1 MSPISYCDPMPSHL
15 VIQSADRLTGTSSDF
30 RVEIPT
36 FARNGKVALL
46 SASIPNTLYN
56 IYSVNDTLSWYDD
69 GEGLHSA
76 TLPHGGYGMTDLIAA
91 LSEVMEAADPAH
103 TYTISYNPVTMKI
116 KVESSNE
123 MSLALSE
130 GELLWKVLGF
140 TGTTTTFPSYSH
152 IADSVLRLDHP
163 AYLLIDIGL
172 PAADVVVTNWT
183 RANYIVPM
191 ENISQY
197 VQVYN
202 RSSTFDQLQ
211 CYSLGA
217 GVSTLNVRLMRPDGT
232 LADLNGGDWTFV
244 IGIECPNW

>member
-1 MSPISYCDPMPSHL
+1 MASSHL
-15 VIQSADRLTGTSSDF
+15 VVQSSDRLTGTSCDF

-56 IYSVNDTLSWYDD
+56 IYNVNDTLSWYDYS
-69 GEGLHSA
+69 EGLHS
-76 TLPHGGYGMTDLIAA
+76 TTIPHGAYGMTDLIAT
-91 LSEVMEAADPAH
+91 LSEYMEAADPAH
-103 TYTISYNPVTMKI
+103 TYTVSYNPVTMKI
-116 KVESSNE
+116 KIESSDQI
-123 MSLALSE
+123 SLGLSE
-130 GELLWKVLGF
+130 GDALWKILGF
-140 TGTTTTFPSYSH
+140 TSGLTTYPSYTH
-152 IADSVLRLDHP
+152 VGDSVLRLDHP

-202 RSSTFDQLQ
+202 RSATFDQLQ
-211 CYSLGA
+211 QYDLGA

-232 LADLNGGDWTFV
+232 LADLNGSNWSFV
-244 IGIECPNW
+244 LGIECPNW